1 MTPLGQFL
9 DPALLSVTVE
19 QVARIIALMV
29 MLMGLLVVPILPG
42 LVIIWVAALGYG
54 IAAGFGTLGWVMFAF
69 ITVLM
74 IVGSVVDNVLMGTQ
88 AHKEGAPWWV
98 ILIALVVA
106 IVGSFVIPIPIIG
119 GILAA
124 LLTLF
129 VIEWI
134 RRKDW
139 RKALL
144 SIKGML
150 VGWGWAFVFRFI
162 MGVIMIG
169 LWLIWAWV

>member
-1 MTPLGQFL
+1 MAIGPYSIDVPLL
-9 DPALLSVTVE
+9 IKSITLT
-19 QVARIIALMV
+19 V
-29 MLMGLLVVPILPG
+29 MLAGLLVLPLLPG
-42 LVIIWVAALGYG
+42 LVIIWAAALGYG
-54 IAAGFGTLGWVMFAF
+54 LAAGFGTLGWIMFA
-69 ITVLM
+69 ILTVLM
-74 IVGSVVDNVLMGTQ
+74 LAGSVVDNVLMGRS

-98 ILIALVVA
+98 ILLALLAA

-124 LLTLF
+124 LATLF

-139 RKALL
+139 RKALASL
-144 SIKGML
+144 KGMAI
-150 VGWGWAFVFRFI
+150 GWGWAFVIRFI
-162 MGVIMIG
+162 IGLVMIG

>member
-1 MTPLGQFL
+1 MPTGPN
-9 DPALLSVTVE
+9 SVLIDL
-19 QVARIIALMV
+19 IIKAITLTA
-29 MLMGLLVVPILPG
+29 MLVGLLVLPLLPG

-54 IAAGFGTLGWVMFAF
+54 LVAGFGTLGWIIFA
-69 ITVLM
+69 ILTVLM
-74 IVGSVVDNVLMGTQ
+74 LAGSIVDNILMGTS

-98 ILIALVVA
+98 ILLAMVA
-106 IVGSFVIPIPIIG
+106 AILGNFLIPIPILG

-129 VIEWI
+129 GIEWL

-139 RKALL
+139 RKALA

-150 VGWGWAFVFRFI
+150 IGWGWAFVIRFI
-162 MGVIMIG
+162 IGMVMIG
-169 LWLIWAWV
+169 LWFIWAVV

>member
-1 MTPLGQFL
+1 MTIGSYFINIDLVIEG
-9 DPALLSVTVE
+9 
-19 QVARIIALMV
+19 IALTA
-29 MLMGLLVVPILPG
+29 MLVGLLVVPILPG

-54 IAAGFGTLGWVMFAF
+54 IAAGFGILGWVMFAL
-69 ITVLM
+69 ITVFM
-74 IVGSVVDNVLMGTQ
+74 IFGSVIDNVLMGTR

-98 ILIALVVA
+98 VLVAMAAAIL
-106 IVGSFVIPIPIIG
+106 GSFLIPIPIIG

-139 RKALL
+139 RKALT

-150 VGWGWAFVFRFI
+150 IGWGWAFVIRFI
-162 MGVIMIG
+162 IGVVMIG
-169 LWLIWAWV
+169 LWMIWAWT